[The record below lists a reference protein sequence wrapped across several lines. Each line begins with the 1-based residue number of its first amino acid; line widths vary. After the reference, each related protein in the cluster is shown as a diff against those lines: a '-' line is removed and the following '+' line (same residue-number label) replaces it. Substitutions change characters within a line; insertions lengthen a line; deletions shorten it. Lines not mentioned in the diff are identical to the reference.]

1 MTDKTRNQHLL
12 PKAFTKQNSCK
23 CSSKTNF
30 VFKFHLVRTNAPYV
44 ALAHIYFLRF
54 CKKFAF
60 YLKFKLTLCLFLTQN
75 LSLNEIYSHFVNYRA
90 FGQEK
95 SLPRLKTLQYSLYTQ
110 LTLLLAHTRGM
121 ERFLASPLIF
131 FIVLWLRK
139 LVSITTQLVSC
150 GMGLRFTRFSLRASQ
165 CSTFFAPKS

>member
-1 MTDKTRNQHLL
+1 M
-12 PKAFTKQNSCK
+12 
-23 CSSKTNF
+23 
-30 VFKFHLVRTNAPYV
+30 FKFILFAQNAPY
-44 ALAHIYFLRF
+44 ATLAHIYFLRF

-60 YLKFKLTLCLFLTQN
+60 YLKFKLTLCLFLNSN

>member
-1 MTDKTRNQHLL
+1 MLKICVFVLEKILTKGSQKAKFRVSIYLVCT
-12 PKAFTKQNSCK
+12 KCAFAAFT
-23 CSSKTNF
+23 
-30 VFKFHLVRTNAPYV
+30 
-44 ALAHIYFLRF
+44 HIYFLRF

>member
-1 MTDKTRNQHLL
+1 MFWKKSL
-12 PKAFTKQNSCK
+12 PKAHKRL
-23 CSSKTNF
+23 NF
-30 VFKFHLVRTNAPYV
+30 VFKFHLVRTKCAFA

-54 CKKFAF
+54 CKKFAS

-90 FGQEK
+90 FRQEK

>member
-1 MTDKTRNQHLL
+1 MPSFWKKSL
-12 PKAFTKQNSCK
+12 PKAHKRL
-23 CSSKTNF
+23 NF
-30 VFKFHLVRTNAPYV
+30 AFKFILSAQNAPY
-44 ALAHIYFLRF
+44 ATLAHIYFLRF

-131 FIVLWLRK
+131 FIVL
-139 LVSITTQLVSC
+139 
-150 GMGLRFTRFSLRASQ
+150 
-165 CSTFFAPKS
+165 